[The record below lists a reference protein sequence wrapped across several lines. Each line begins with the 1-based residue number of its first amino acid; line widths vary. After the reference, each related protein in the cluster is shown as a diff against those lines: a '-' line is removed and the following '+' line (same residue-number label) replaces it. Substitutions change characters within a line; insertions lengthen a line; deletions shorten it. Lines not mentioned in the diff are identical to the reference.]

1 MTKQTTKYL
10 IVESPVHGEP
20 VLLAFAP
27 KSVNEKTGDIMQIF
41 ILHPDY
47 TPVEASKLGLD
58 DRVCGS
64 CPLRHSLGGACYVTL
79 FQAPRSVY
87 QGWVNAGKRV
97 DEVEGVL
104 AMVENRK
111 VRIGAY
117 GDIAHIPDYL
127 AAEIMS
133 LSNSYTAYTHA
144 WRNPVVARVW
154 KGRAM
159 ASCDTVGQLRLA
171 ESQGWAGF
179 IATPETLSDVK
190 VCDNEEN
197 GTQCR
202 DCMRCDGSQGS
213 VQLTPHGARLKKHP
227 SMRKGK

>member
-20 VLLAFAP
+20 VLLAFVP
-27 KSVNEKTGDIMQIF
+27 HSQNTKTGDMVQIYIM
-41 ILHPDY
+41 HPDQNPLE
-47 TPVEASKLGLD
+47 TSKLKLD
-58 DRVCGS
+58 DRVCGN

-79 FQAPRSVY
+79 FHGPNRVY
-87 QGWVNAGKRV
+87 NSWSDKGKKI
-97 DEVEGVL
+97 DPIEEALEIVL
-104 AMVENRK
+104 GRA

-159 ASCDTVGQLRLA
+159 ASCDTAGQLRLA

-179 IATPETLSDVK
+179 VAVPEELDGVK
-190 VCDNEEN
+190 ICDNEEN

-202 DCMRCDGSQGS
+202 DCLKCDGSQGS